1 MRLIRTLQFDVDKRF
16 VRRLARQVGP
26 AMATAKPVRSV
37 SILADGR
44 VRMLFRVSSYSRTSG
59 FRLDGRGDRA
69 GQFVLR
75 HRGAYEQ
82 LLARAVAERD
92 RLPAV
97 LRRHGDADLDVAFGV
112 AHLTDHARNDRAN
125 FLARSQ
131 PQQHGAQI
139 VEDTVLDFE
148 LALRGSEAERH
159 PARILQNVAHQITL
173 IPGDGIGPEV
183 AEATARVVEATGV
196 EVEWDR
202 VDAGVVA
209 ERATGK
215 YLPEAVFES
224 LARTKVGLKG
234 PVGTP
239 IASGHPSVNV
249 ALRKRLNLFVN
260 FRPVKMLPGLKT
272 RFADL
277 PIDLVIFREN
287 TEDLYSGIEHEV
299 VTDVVESLKVITRT
313 ASIRIAQAAFEY
325 AAREHRTKVTAIHKA
340 NIMKLSDGL
349 FLRCCREV
357 AAKFP
362 QIEYGELIVDNACM
376 QLVMRPETFDIL
388 VLPNLY
394 GDIVSDLTAGLVG
407 GLGIVPGAN
416 LGDDMA
422 VFEAVHG
429 SAPDIA
435 GKGLANPTALM
446 QSARL
451 MLAHL
456 GERDAAVRMQK
467 AIEAVYAEGKHLT
480 RDVGGAAGTA
490 EFTDAVISGL

>member
-1 MRLIRTLQFDVDKRF
+1 M
-16 VRRLARQVGP
+16 
-26 AMATAKPVRSV
+26 
-37 SILADGR
+37 
-44 VRMLFRVSSYSRTSG
+44 
-59 FRLDGRGDRA
+59 
-69 GQFVLR
+69 
-75 HRGAYEQ
+75 
-82 LLARAVAERD
+82 
-92 RLPAV
+92 
-97 LRRHGDADLDVAFGV
+97 
-112 AHLTDHARNDRAN
+112 
-125 FLARSQ
+125 
-131 PQQHGAQI
+131 
-139 VEDTVLDFE
+139 
-148 LALRGSEAERH
+148 
-159 PARILQNVAHQITL
+159 AHQITL

-183 AEATARVVEATGV
+183 AEATARVVEAVGV

-202 VDAGVVA
+202 VEAGVLA
-209 ERATGK
+209 ERHTGK
-215 YLPEAVFES
+215 YLPDSVFES
-224 LARTKVGLKG
+224 LAKTRVGLKG

-260 FRPVKMLPGLKT
+260 FRPVRMLPGLKT

-277 PIDLVIFREN
+277 PIDLIIFREN

-299 VTDVVESLKVITRT
+299 VPDVVESLKVITRV
-313 ASIRIAQAAFEY
+313 ASHRIAQAAFEY
-325 AAREHRTKVTAIHKA
+325 AAREGRHKVTAIHKA

-357 AAKFP
+357 AADFP

-376 QLVMRPETFDIL
+376 QLVMRPETFDVL

-416 LGDDMA
+416 LGEDVA

-451 MLAHL
+451 MLAHI
-456 GERDAAVRMQK
+456 GEREAAVRMQK

-480 RDVGGAAGTA
+480 HDVGGAAGTA
-490 EFTDAVISGL
+490 EFTNAVIAKL